1 MIFCLHVP
9 ARVYACMSVCVYV
22 CMYVCMHKSTYIY
35 MYVFYIHI
43 HTYIYTCNIYIIYA
57 DIHIQWRELSLRQV
71 ILNGVSSEVVWLL
84 IHGGLGDPR
93 SPRGQLSSRIISPFG
108 GELSRR
114 NRCCSESASNC
125 LRFRSLVLMS
135 LGLGLSRRRNP
146 EPPRRKNVE

>member
-1 MIFCLHVP
+1 MYLRVCMHVCL
-9 ARVYACMSVCVYV
+9 YV
-22 CMYVCMHKSTYIY
+22 CMYVCMHAQEHVHIH
-35 MYVFYIHI
+35 VCFLHI
-43 HTYIYTCNIYIIYA
+43 HTYIYIYIHIIYIYIIYA

-84 IHGGLGDPR
+84 IHGSLGDPR